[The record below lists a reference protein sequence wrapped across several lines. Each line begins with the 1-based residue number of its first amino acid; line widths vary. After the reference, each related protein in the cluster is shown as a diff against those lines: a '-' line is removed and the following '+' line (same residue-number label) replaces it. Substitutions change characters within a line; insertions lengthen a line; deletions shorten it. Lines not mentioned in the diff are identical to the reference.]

1 MATATEVTDVDLG
14 AWGPGHKFYSAS
26 DGTYFVVY
34 ADLADYSHLP
44 DNIIRQPT
52 VILYTDAN
60 ARPEDLTVDH
70 TSPPGTTHEDAI
82 AEFGYDLE
90 ES

>member
-1 MATATEVTDVDLG
+1 MPTATEVTDIDLG
-14 AWGPGHKFYSAS
+14 AWGPGHKFYETS

-60 ARPEDLTVDH
+60 AHPDDLTVDH
-70 TSPPGTTHEDAI
+70 TSPPGTTHEDAV
-82 AEFGYDLE
+82 AEFGYTLE
-90 ES
+90 TE